1 MESNNRCTEN
11 VSLMELENI
20 WFLLLPDIGAQWRPC
35 LIALLSC
42 LEWLRPAR
50 MLVTR
55 SGHEPQQWLCSHN
68 LQLDR
73 LQSNVHY
80 VFPRK
85 LSLSLYHERFQQHLT
100 WNMFLLVSWFWIFF
114 SWSLILIEWF
124 LSFLSFS
131 LSVIY
136 QTFELMFDCFDL
148 PGLCYFTATSSCTTQ
163 KSRRLVFKS
172 SSKFFFSISVHKRL
186 FGFGWHIWHMR
197 TYCAS

>member
-42 LEWLRPAR
+42 LERLRPAL

-114 SWSLILIEWF
+114 SWSLIMIGWVYSIS
-124 LSFLSFS
+124 LSFCYLSNIFIDVRLFWFTGLMLFYRYLFRSYTEIKKTS
-131 LSVIY
+131 LQVVFQIIFI
-136 QTFELMFDCFDL
+136 Q
-148 PGLCYFTATSSCTTQ
+148 
-163 KSRRLVFKS
+163 FKS
-172 SSKFFFSISVHKRL
+172 TSDV
-186 FGFGWHIWHMR
+186 IWLGMGILRHWQAKYFM
-197 TYCAS
+197 